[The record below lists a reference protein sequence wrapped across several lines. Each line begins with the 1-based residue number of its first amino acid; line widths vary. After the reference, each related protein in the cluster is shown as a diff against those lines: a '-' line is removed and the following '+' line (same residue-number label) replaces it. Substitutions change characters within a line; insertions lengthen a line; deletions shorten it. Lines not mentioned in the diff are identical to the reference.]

1 MASKRSLYKPA
12 PEERGPGTKHRRPLA
27 QGRLATAEPVTAA
40 PNAPQEQ
47 LAQAQTAGLRD
58 PMDLT
63 RGAVMSYR
71 QSGAVPDETIGEDIS
86 STPRK
91 NPPRGS
97 LSPARPKPTLTDEL
111 AVSDLE
117 SSSGGNGSTQSKDS
131 APVLYVDASRGPKSP
146 ENTEVDIVTSV
157 VQSPIKVVCHTPAA
171 VQSDLRN
178 TGDPRQTAKVT
189 VDAVPSVLLEGD
201 TDHTMGVTELQQSVP
216 RYKIPLVIREKDI
229 AGGAVDPFSSS
240 RAVEV
245 PAADTDEVPVR
256 DTDTLSTRPKIRQQS
271 QHDSVKDE
279 GGLSAVSVTNS
290 QREQPVKKKK
300 KPKGIIVESRYMQ
313 KAKAAVLPDK
323 PKIGKSTQSSTVQ
336 TPKPAPSRTTSAPAK
351 RKVAQSSSFNREK
364 SVKKASEHGST
375 PIIAG
380 SKRSTTSTPVVTGSK
395 RAASTPMG
403 GAHPHTPSMT
413 LGDISAIPTAD
424 SILVAPSTS
433 TSASKGKPKKKASS
447 TEVTQHQL
455 DLWYIRY
462 LQWLYISSKMEKD
475 LKEKERQSSQYCYAL
490 WEKNEDLRKKIT
502 EGKQRIHCLK
512 YQNLLDRL
520 LKLQEAALQPL
531 VDSAPKM
538 QQDYS
543 EFAHALDTTRH
554 HLATISVSDD
564 VDNEDYIKK
573 LYESVNEIEQ
583 LLGQLSIMTSRQLPK
598 VTKFSKELEELQKT
612 TAAEG
617 VLLKRME
624 ELVAA
629 AESIMTQEVS
639 LISQEIQLNRAGDT
653 THDFTSQ
660 GILL

>member
-12 PEERGPGTKHRRPLA
+12 PEESSAGAKHRRPLA
-27 QGRLATAEPVTAA
+27 QGRLATAEPA
-40 PNAPQEQ
+40 PAVPHVPQEQ
-47 LAQAQTAGLRD
+47 IAQAQTVGSRNTA
-58 PMDLT
+58 DLT
-63 RGAVMSYR
+63 RQALSYR
-71 QSGAVPDETIGEDIS
+71 QSGTDDTISREDMY
-86 STPRK
+86 STPRR

-97 LSPARPKPTLTDEL
+97 MSPARPKPTMTDEL

-171 VQSDLRN
+171 IQSDLRN

-201 TDHTMGVTELQQSVP
+201 TDHTMGLTDLQQSVP
-216 RYKIPLVIREKDI
+216 RHKMPLVIREKDI
-229 AGGAVDPFSSS
+229 AGGAVDPYSSS
-240 RAVEV
+240 RPVEI
-245 PAADTDEVPVR
+245 PEADTDEVPVR
-256 DTDTLSTRPKIRQQS
+256 DSDSLSVRPKIRQQK
-271 QHDSVKDE
+271 QHDSVKDQ
-279 GGLSAVSVTNS
+279 GSSTAVSVTDS
-290 QREQPVKKKK
+290 QREQPTKKKK

-323 PKIGKSTQSSTVQ
+323 PKIGKSTQSSAVQ
-336 TPKPAPSRTTSAPAK
+336 TPKPAPSRTTSTAK
-351 RKVAQSSSFNREK
+351 RKVAQSSSFSRDK
-364 SVKKASEHGST
+364 SVRKESQHGST
-375 PIIAG
+375 PILAG
-380 SKRSTTSTPVVTGSK
+380 NKRPTSTPVVAGSK

-403 GAHPHTPSMT
+403 GTHPHTPGSMT

-424 SILVAPSTS
+424 SILVAPSTA
-433 TSASKGKPKKKASS
+433 TSASKGKPKKKAS

-455 DLWYIRY
+455 DMWYIRY

-475 LKEKERQSSQYCYAL
+475 LKEKEKQSSQYCYAL

-512 YQNLLDRL
+512 YQNLLDRM
-520 LKLQEAALQPL
+520 LKMQEAALQPL

-583 LLGQLSIMTSRQLPK
+583 LLGQLSVMTSRQLPK

-612 TAAEG
+612 TSAEG

-629 AESIMTQEVS
+629 AETIMTQEVS
-639 LISQEIQLNRAGDT
+639 LISQEVQLNRAGESSSDL
-653 THDFTSQ
+653 TSQ
-660 GILL
+660 GLL

>member
-27 QGRLATAEPVTAA
+27 QGRLATSEPVTAV
-40 PNAPQEQ
+40 PNAQEQ
-47 LAQAQTAGLRD
+47 ITLAQTAGSRD
-58 PMDLT
+58 TVDIT
-63 RGAVMSYR
+63 RGALSYR
-71 QSGAVPDETIGEDIS
+71 QSGAGTDETIS

-97 LSPARPKPTLTDEL
+97 MSPARPKPTMTDEL

-117 SSSGGNGSTQSKDS
+117 SSSGSKDS

-201 TDHTMGVTELQQSVP
+201 TDHTMGVTELQQSVS
-216 RYKIPLVIREKDI
+216 RHKIPLVIREKDI

-240 RAVEV
+240 RPVEV
-245 PAADTDEVPVR
+245 PEGDTDEVPVR
-256 DTDTLSTRPKIRQQS
+256 DSDSLSVRPKIRQQA
-271 QHDSVKDE
+271 QQDTVKDH
-279 GGLSAVSVTNS
+279 GGSSAVSITDS
-290 QREQPVKKKK
+290 QREQPTKKKK
-300 KPKGIIVESRYMQ
+300 KPKGIVVESRYMQ

-336 TPKPAPSRTTSAPAK
+336 TPKPAPSRTTSAPK
-351 RKVAQSSSFNREK
+351 RKVAQSSSFTRK
-364 SVKKASEHGST
+364 TPGDKPVRKGTEHGST
-375 PIIAG
+375 PILAG
-380 SKRSTTSTPVVTGSK
+380 NKRPTSTPVVAGSK

-403 GAHPHTPSMT
+403 GNHPHTPSMT
-413 LGDISAIPTAD
+413 LGDISAIPSGD

-433 TSASKGKPKKKASS
+433 TSASKGKPKKKAS

-455 DLWYIRY
+455 DMWYIRY

-475 LKEKERQSSQYCYAL
+475 LKEKEKQSSQYCYAL

-531 VDSAPKM
+531 VDGAPKM

-583 LLGQLSIMTSRQLPK
+583 LLGQLSVMTSRQLPK

-612 TAAEG
+612 TSAEG

-639 LISQEIQLNRAGDT
+639 LISQEVQLNRAGESADY
-653 THDFTSQ
+653 FTSQ
-660 GILL
+660 GALQNKGLFGP

>member
-40 PNAPQEQ
+40 PNVPQEQ

-58 PMDLT
+58 TLDVT

-97 LSPARPKPTLTDEL
+97 MSPARPKPTLTDEL

-117 SSSGGNGSTQSKDS
+117 SSSGGNASTQSKDS

-229 AGGAVDPFSSS
+229 AGSAVDPFSSS
-240 RAVEV
+240 RPVEV
-245 PAADTDEVPVR
+245 SAADTDEVPVR
-256 DTDTLSTRPKIRQQS
+256 DTDTLSTRPKIRQQA

-336 TPKPAPSRTTSAPAK
+336 TPKPAPTRPTSAPAK

-433 TSASKGKPKKKASS
+433 TSASKGKPKKK
-447 TEVTQHQL
+447 
-455 DLWYIRY
+455 
-462 LQWLYISSKMEKD
+462 
-475 LKEKERQSSQYCYAL
+475 QYCYAL

-660 GILL
+660 GLL

>member
-12 PEERGPGTKHRRPLA
+12 PEERGPGTRHRRPLA
-27 QGRLATAEPVTAA
+27 QGRLATSEPVTAV
-40 PNAPQEQ
+40 PNAQEQ
-47 LAQAQTAGLRD
+47 ITQAQTAGSRD
-58 PMDLT
+58 TVDLT
-63 RGAVMSYR
+63 RGALSYR
-71 QSGAVPDETIGEDIS
+71 QSGAGTDETIS
-86 STPRK
+86 STPRN

-97 LSPARPKPTLTDEL
+97 MSPARPKPTMTDEL

-117 SSSGGNGSTQSKDS
+117 SSSGSKDS

-201 TDHTMGVTELQQSVP
+201 TDHTMGVTELQQSVS
-216 RYKIPLVIREKDI
+216 RHKIPLVIREKDI

-240 RAVEV
+240 RPVEI
-245 PAADTDEVPVR
+245 PEGDTDEVPVR
-256 DTDTLSTRPKIRQQS
+256 DSDSLSVRPKIRQQA
-271 QHDSVKDE
+271 QQDTVKDQ
-279 GGLSAVSVTNS
+279 GVSSAVSVTDS
-290 QREQPVKKKK
+290 QREQPTKKKK
-300 KPKGIIVESRYMQ
+300 KPKGIVVESRYMQ

-323 PKIGKSTQSSTVQ
+323 PKIGKSTQSSAVQ
-336 TPKPAPSRTTSAPAK
+336 TPKPAPSRTMSAPK
-351 RKVAQSSSFNREK
+351 RKVAQSSSFTRK
-364 SVKKASEHGST
+364 TPGDKPVRKGTEHGST
-375 PIIAG
+375 PILAG
-380 SKRSTTSTPVVTGSK
+380 NKRPTSTPVVAGSK
-395 RAASTPMG
+395 RAASTPMAG
-403 GAHPHTPSMT
+403 NHPNTPSMT
-413 LGDISAIPTAD
+413 LGDISAIPSGD

-433 TSASKGKPKKKASS
+433 TSASKGKPKKKAS

-455 DLWYIRY
+455 DMWYIRY

-475 LKEKERQSSQYCYAL
+475 LKEKEKESSQYCYAL

-554 HLATISVSDD
+554 HLATTSVSDD

-583 LLGQLSIMTSRQLPK
+583 LLGQLSVMTSRQLPK

-612 TAAEG
+612 TSAEG

-639 LISQEIQLNRAGDT
+639 LISQEVQLNRAGESAD
-653 THDFTSQ
+653 DFTSQ
-660 GILL
+660 GALQNKGLFAP

>member
-12 PEERGPGTKHRRPLA
+12 PEESSAGAKHRRPLA
-27 QGRLATAEPVTAA
+27 QGRLATAEPATAV
-40 PNAPQEQ
+40 PNVPQEQ
-47 LAQAQTAGLRD
+47 LAQGSRNTA
-58 PMDLT
+58 DLT
-63 RGAVMSYR
+63 RQALSYR
-71 QSGAVPDETIGEDIS
+71 QSGTDDTISREDIF
-86 STPRK
+86 STPRR

-97 LSPARPKPTLTDEL
+97 MSPARPKPTMTDEL

-117 SSSGGNGSTQSKDS
+117 SSIGENGSTQSKDS

-171 VQSDLRN
+171 VQSDIRN
-178 TGDPRQTAKVT
+178 TGDPRQTAKVN

-201 TDHTMGVTELQQSVP
+201 TDHTMGMTDLQQSVP
-216 RYKIPLVIREKDI
+216 RHKMPLVIREKDI

-240 RAVEV
+240 RPVEV
-245 PAADTDEVPVR
+245 PEADTDEVPVR
-256 DTDTLSTRPKIRQQS
+256 DSDSLSVRPKIRQQK
-271 QHDSVKDE
+271 QH
-279 GGLSAVSVTNS
+279 
-290 QREQPVKKKK
+290 
-300 KPKGIIVESRYMQ
+300 GIIVESRYMQ

-323 PKIGKSTQSSTVQ
+323 PKIGKSTQSSAVQ
-336 TPKPAPSRTTSAPAK
+336 TPKPAPSRTTSTAK
-351 RKVAQSSSFNREK
+351 RKVAQSSSFSRDK
-364 SVKKASEHGST
+364 SVRKESQHGST
-375 PIIAG
+375 PILAG
-380 SKRSTTSTPVVTGSK
+380 NKRPTSTPVVAGSK

-403 GAHPHTPSMT
+403 GTHPHTPGSMT

-424 SILVAPSTS
+424 SILVAPSTA
-433 TSASKGKPKKKASS
+433 TSASKGKPKKK
-447 TEVTQHQL
+447 
-455 DLWYIRY
+455 
-462 LQWLYISSKMEKD
+462 
-475 LKEKERQSSQYCYAL
+475 QYCYAL

-512 YQNLLDRL
+512 YQNLLDRM
-520 LKLQEAALQPL
+520 LKMQEAALQPL

-583 LLGQLSIMTSRQLPK
+583 LLGQLSVMTSRQLPK

-612 TAAEG
+612 TSAEG

-629 AESIMTQEVS
+629 AETIMTQEVS
-639 LISQEIQLNRAGDT
+639 LISQEVQLNRAGESSSDL
-653 THDFTSQ
+653 TSQ
-660 GILL
+660 GLL